1 MRKKL
6 LYLTY
11 VLILLCS
18 CHDNYH
24 ELGSGY
30 RYMNGRIDKELD
42 GGGLGWTPIE
52 PLIPE
57 KVLNYNYDKA
67 FIIAYQIPS
76 REWFD
81 FETENALTKEK
92 ADSIEQLYNIMY
104 DIHYCYWIIDKKK
117 AQLYGPLDKKEF
129 EKKCKIMGVK
139 LKLNPKYENKY

>member
-1 MRKKL
+1 MSKKL
-6 LYLTY
+6 LNLTY
-11 VLILLCS
+11 VLLLLCG
-18 CHDNYH
+18 CHDSYH
-24 ELGSGY
+24 ELGGRY
-30 RYMNGRIDKELD
+30 IYMNDRIDKELD

-57 KVLNYNYDKA
+57 KVLNYNYDNA

-81 FETENALTKEK
+81 FETVNAITKEK
-92 ADSIEQLYNIMY
+92 ADSIEQLYNKMY

-117 AQLYGPLDKKEF
+117 TQLYGPLDKKEF